1 MELHFDSEEMRDLIR
16 QVVADVLSAIDWPE
30 GRLALDEAE
39 AARAC
44 GVGRHVLRDL
54 RLDGKIQTR
63 RLGKNIIYTR
73 TDLLRALGVAT
84 VESRA
89 ADGAKRRDSCDVRE
103 SRLKAPRPEC

>member
-1 MELHFDSEEMRDLIR
+1 MELHFNSEEMQDLIR
-16 QVVADVLSAIDWPE
+16 QVVAEVLSAIDWPA

-54 RLDGKIQTR
+54 RYAGKIQAR
-63 RLGKNIIYTR
+63 KLGKKVIYTR

-84 VESRA
+84 VESQA
-89 ADGAKRRDSCDVRE
+89 ADRSKPTGGCDVRE
-103 SRLKAPRPEC
+103 SRLKSPRPKC